1 MMPRVIK
8 LYIRIFEFL
17 YEAMCWYQS
26 KSKRF
31 KAYLNE
37 NYHARHFQPLTANI
51 RKAISSI
58 RHAAELVTQ
67 QKLGYL
73 VERID
78 RNQDL
83 RIVADDVRHET
94 TAAIEAKSQLLLEG
108 FRRIGKDSTGT
119 LCAVGQQFFHDDEAF
134 ASTSYW
140 VSRTDLRRQ
149 ADLVLTKFTD
159 DGRDEL
165 KNILRGTTSPMIPE
179 EVSTRIQSW
188 IQNRTSQLLWV
199 EGPVAMDSGS
209 SLSLTALRIY
219 EVTMKAEIPCVAFFC
234 KRRYRFMSPEST
246 TSVMDQLINLLPAT
260 FESETRLTLEKI
272 ESNPTGAISGAS
284 VALDMIEQLLSYA
297 PPTVTL
303 VIEGL
308 EMVNEMTELSHLVRL
323 IELIRTAGGDEK
335 VFKVLLTTN
344 GNSRALGRAM
354 HWRERVDGSRFAQ
367 GDQGGC

>member
-119 LCAVGQQFFHDDEAF
+119 LCAVGQQFFH
-134 ASTSYW
+134 
-140 VSRTDLRRQ
+140 
-149 ADLVLTKFTD
+149 
-159 DGRDEL
+159 
-165 KNILRGTTSPMIPE
+165 
-179 EVSTRIQSW
+179 
-188 IQNRTSQLLWV
+188 
-199 EGPVAMDSGS
+199 
-209 SLSLTALRIY
+209 
-219 EVTMKAEIPCVAFFC
+219 
-234 KRRYRFMSPEST
+234 
-246 TSVMDQLINLLPAT
+246 
-260 FESETRLTLEKI
+260 
-272 ESNPTGAISGAS
+272 
-284 VALDMIEQLLSYA
+284 
-297 PPTVTL
+297 
-303 VIEGL
+303 
-308 EMVNEMTELSHLVRL
+308 
-323 IELIRTAGGDEK
+323 
-335 VFKVLLTTN
+335 
-344 GNSRALGRAM
+344 
-354 HWRERVDGSRFAQ
+354 
-367 GDQGGC
+367 GGCQHDQAPKRDVIC